1 MAPLGNIMQPIIA
14 KDYEDQYNA
23 NLVSTTTPSSVKDD
37 TDSDYAKGV
46 GGVIDAKIIDKD
58 DD

>member
-1 MAPLGNIMQPIIA
+1 MQPIIA